1 MAFNDRNMY
10 RNVATHGDTA
20 VCLEGLV
27 EGIEDRLRLWCERGQ
42 ARRRSRRLG
51 GRRGERRGEERE
63 REKERRREEE
73 EEGEEKRGEEEKKPG
88 LTQD

>member
-1 MAFNDRNMY
+1 MCIIVVSMAFNDRNMY

-42 ARRRSRRLG
+42 ARRRSRRLRTLEALAVVSRLPSSG
-51 GRRGERRGEERE
+51 PLLLAIG
-63 REKERRREEE
+63 
-73 EEGEEKRGEEEKKPG
+73 KPG
-88 LTQD
+88 VAAVFEA